1 MFKLDD
7 CVGFITNNTS
17 KRIADVFNAKLNS
30 YDVTR
35 VQWIALYF
43 LGTSEYINQSELA
56 EKMNIKKST
65 IVRLIDRMEKEGYV
79 QRKKDIKDRRITYI
93 FLTAL
98 GKKLR
103 KKLLPFGK
111 EFSDLISKD
120 ISDED
125 MRIFKN
131 VLNKLVENAELNK

>member
-1 MFKLDD
+1 MFKLND

-17 KRIADVFNAKLNS
+17 KIIADIFNAKLSS
-30 YDVTR
+30 YDMTR

-43 LGTSEYINQSELA
+43 LGTSKYINQSELA

-79 QRKKDIKDRRITYI
+79 QRKKDLKDRRITHI
-93 FLTAL
+93 FLTPL
-98 GKKLR
+98 GKKSR
-103 KKLLPFGK
+103 KKLLPFGE

-125 MRIFKN
+125 MKIFKS
-131 VLNKLVENAELNK
+131 VLNKLVENAENNK